1 MAGTNSSFSNIFL
14 LNETSDDT
22 IFNKKEYYF
31 IAVITS
37 VNVLVTAVC
46 LLYILLK
53 LTLNKYV
60 KVILFIM
67 AIQNIICSIL
77 MTTLSA
83 IIITTN
89 DQSFWTSQCILATI
103 TVQFRTHSLM
113 TPLISVLRYVMA
125 SKASNAKIIKKMHVI
140 YAITMCTCSPYFNAA
155 FNIIMN
161 GRNYFFLDIELQS
174 THEYQLPIV
183 LAIFNVP
190 MSILLLS
197 VGIFF
202 DYKMFLF
209 VKKRNQIEPIQLV
222 PWKSV
227 SAEEKE
233 NDMDVP
239 VRSTIISTV
248 FIVSFCIV
256 FSIYLVLDHFWPIPI
271 IVSLYC
277 IIPIP
282 LTILFSVKNA
292 KSKQGE
298 AQPPQGLHFHND
310 LPIDE

>member
-14 LNETSDDT
+14 LNGTSDNT

-37 VNVLVTAVC
+37 VTAVC

-125 SKASNAKIIKKMHVI
+125 WTMDIQRELFFKNSKVWAWADKL
-140 YAITMCTCSPYFNAA
+140 
-155 FNIIMN
+155 
-161 GRNYFFLDIELQS
+161 G
-174 THEYQLPIV
+174 
-183 LAIFNVP
+183 
-190 MSILLLS
+190 
-197 VGIFF
+197 
-202 DYKMFLF
+202 
-209 VKKRNQIEPIQLV
+209 
-222 PWKSV
+222 
-227 SAEEKE
+227 
-233 NDMDVP
+233 
-239 VRSTIISTV
+239 
-248 FIVSFCIV
+248 
-256 FSIYLVLDHFWPIPI
+256 
-271 IVSLYC
+271 
-277 IIPIP
+277 
-282 LTILFSVKNA
+282 
-292 KSKQGE
+292 
-298 AQPPQGLHFHND
+298 
-310 LPIDE
+310 

>member
-1 MAGTNSSFSNIFL
+1 MAGINSSFSNIFS
-14 LNETSDDT
+14 NETSDNT
-22 IFNKKEYYF
+22 VFNTKEYYF

-37 VNVLVTAVC
+37 VNVLVSAVC

-60 KVILFIM
+60 KAILFVM
-67 AIQNIICSIL
+67 AIQNIICSIV

-83 IIITTN
+83 IIITNN

-113 TPLISVLRYVMA
+113 TPLISVLRYAMA
-125 SKASNAKIIKKMHVI
+125 LKASNAKMIKKRHVI
-140 YAITMCTCSPYFNAA
+140 YAITMCTFSPYFNAA
-155 FNIIMN
+155 LNVIMN
-161 GRNYFFLDIELQS
+161 GRNYFYLDIEVQN

-197 VGIFF
+197 IGIFF

-256 FSIYLVLDHFWPIPI
+256 FSIYMVLDHFWPIPI

-282 LTILFSVKNA
+282 LIILFSVKDS
-292 KSKQGE
+292 KSKEGK
-298 AQPPQGLHFHND
+298 AQPPRGLHFHND

>member
-1 MAGTNSSFSNIFL
+1 MAGINSSFSNIFS
-14 LNETSDDT
+14 NETSDNT
-22 IFNKKEYYF
+22 VFNTKEYYF

-37 VNVLVTAVC
+37 VNVLVSAVC

-60 KVILFIM
+60 KAILFVM
-67 AIQNIICSIL
+67 AIQNIICSIV

-113 TPLISVLRYVMA
+113 TPLISVLRYAMA
-125 SKASNAKIIKKMHVI
+125 LKASNAKMIKKRHVI
-140 YAITMCTCSPYFNAA
+140 YAITMCTFSPYFNAA
-155 FNIIMN
+155 LNVIMN
-161 GRNYFFLDIELQS
+161 GRNYFYLDIEVQNM
-174 THEYQLPIV
+174 HEYQLPIV

-197 VGIFF
+197 IGIFF

-256 FSIYLVLDHFWPIPI
+256 FSIYMVLNHFWPIPI

-292 KSKQGE
+292 KSREGE
-298 AQPPQGLHFHND
+298 AQPPRGLHFHND